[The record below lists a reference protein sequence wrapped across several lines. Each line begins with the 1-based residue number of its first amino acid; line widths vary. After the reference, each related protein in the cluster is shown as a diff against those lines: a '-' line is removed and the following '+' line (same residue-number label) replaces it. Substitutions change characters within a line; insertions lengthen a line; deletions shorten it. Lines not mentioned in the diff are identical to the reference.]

1 MMDEDSALIKK
12 FLNGDNESFERLIVM
27 HRTKALSFA
36 QRYVHDMY
44 TAEDI
49 VQESFADIY
58 VYRERYKEKY
68 SFKTYLYTIIRNKSI
83 DFIRKNK
90 NIFVNENMESLEA
103 SNLEEDFFKKEETS
117 TVRNKINELKD
128 DYRSIIYLIEYYNF
142 TYEEAARIMGKNLG
156 QIKVLVYRARKKLK
170 TMLERE
176 V

>member
-103 SNLEEDFFKKEETS
+103 SDLEEDFFKKEETS